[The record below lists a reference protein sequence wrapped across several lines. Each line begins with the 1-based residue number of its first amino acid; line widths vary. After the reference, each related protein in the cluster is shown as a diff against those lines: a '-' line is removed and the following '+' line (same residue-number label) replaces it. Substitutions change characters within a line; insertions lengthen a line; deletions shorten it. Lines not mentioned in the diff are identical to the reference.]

1 MTERAG
7 SRTARKSQAAVRRLL
22 VLSLALVALVLL
34 GVAVLLSEGSRRLDE
49 LKVREDRFLIAN
61 AVNWIGAHLISDMT
75 AVTVWDQAYKNLRPG
90 GDAAWANTEIGGYF
104 ANNRG
109 FDRTVVIDGRDQPF
123 FAWTGRRRDDPAAQ
137 AQFLAD
143 AAPLIGQLRSIEASR
158 PAHPL
163 QVDTAD
169 PTLAESVKAILVSNG
184 QRYLVG
190 ASLVTP
196 SDLKAPRRPGPG
208 VIVICA
214 RAVDSRILFSLRRMR
229 LDAPR
234 IVAASSAAAA
244 APLTDLHGRPVG
256 AIVWT
261 PQHNGFEALRDDL
274 PLLGFGLALFAAVMA
289 ILGWQMGRVVREL
302 DAYERAHEASMHEL
316 EDARDR
322 AEAANVA
329 KSQFL
334 ANMSHE
340 IRTPLNGILGMAQ
353 VLGLGDLPGAA
364 RDKIDVI
371 HSCGET
377 LLALLNDV
385 LDLSKIEAG
394 HMQLDLGAFDLTAAV
409 EGATRAFAEAAQRK
423 GLAFVV
429 DIDPILQG
437 TWRGDA
443 GKLRQVLGNLAS
455 NAVKFTTEGA
465 VRLTVRR
472 SDDGVCFVVTDT
484 GVGIPAVQLAQLF
497 QRFSQLDPSVTRR
510 FGGTGLGL
518 AISRQLIE
526 LMGGAISVSSVEDL
540 GSSFTVNL
548 PLRWVGPLLASEPSV
563 EMGPERR
570 PLRILAAEDNRT
582 NQILLGAMLNPL
594 GVDLQLAGDGREAV
608 ALFRQGAFDLVL
620 MDAQMPVMNGTDA
633 TRAIRDLERAEG
645 RAPTPILALSAN
657 VMRHQIE
664 DYEAAGMNGFIA
676 KPIHMATL
684 IRTIERYAEKAGPL
698 EEPVRCETEPS
709 EIAAA

>member
-22 VLSLALVALVLL
+22 VLSLALVALVLI
-34 GVAVLLSEGSRRLDE
+34 GVTMLLAEGSRRLDE
-49 LKVREDRFLIAN
+49 LKVREDSFLIAN
-61 AVNWIGAHLISDMT
+61 AANRIGTHLVSAMT
-75 AVTVWDQAYKNLRPG
+75 TVTVWDQAYRNLRPG
-90 GDAAWANTEIGGYF
+90 GDLHWADAEIGGFF

-109 FDRTVVIDGRDQPF
+109 FDRTVVVDASDRPF
-123 FAWTGRRRDDPAAQ
+123 YAWVGQRRADPAEQ
-137 AQFLAD
+137 AWFMTD
-143 AAPLIGQLRSIEASR
+143 AAPLIRQLRAAEAAG
-158 PAHPL
+158 AHGAG
-163 QVDTAD
+163 AD
-169 PTLAESVKAILVSNG
+169 PTDPTLGETAKGILVYAG
-184 QRYLVG
+184 RRYLVG
-190 ASLVTP
+190 ASIVTP
-196 SDLKAPRRPGPG
+196 SDLTAPRRPGPG
-208 VIVICA
+208 VIVVTA
-214 RAVDSRILFSLRRMR
+214 QSLDPLMLFSLRRMR
-229 LDAPR
+229 LQAPS
-234 IVAASSAAAA
+234 IVATSSAEASV
-244 APLTDLHGRPVG
+244 PLIDVRGRRVG
-256 AIVWT
+256 AITWT
-261 PQHNGFEALRDDL
+261 PQHKGLEVLQDDL
-274 PLLGFGLALFAAVMA
+274 PLLGLGLSLFALVMA
-289 ILGWQMGRVVREL
+289 ILGWQMGRVVRVL

-409 EGATRAFAEAAQRK
+409 EGATRAFAEAAK
-423 GLAFVV
+423 GKRVAFVV

-484 GVGIPAVQLAQLF
+484 GVGIPALQLAQLF

-518 AISRQLIE
+518 AISRQLVE
-526 LMGGAISVSSVEDL
+526 LMGGAISVSSVEDR

-548 PLRWVGPLLASEPSV
+548 PLRWVGPLLAPEPSV

-633 TRAIRDLERAEG
+633 ARAIRDLERAEG

-698 EEPVRCETEPS
+698 ERPVRCETEPS